1 MPWRDPR
8 GGDGG
13 MIIKSNA
20 MPITAMI
27 TEDDPL
33 SRSMLCDLLEDH
45 YPDVHIVGMAQTVK
59 ESEEF
64 LKDHKI
70 DLLFLDIELPDGK
83 GFDILQSLPNV
94 DFTVIITTSFV
105 DYAEEIDSHNILYT
119 IVKPVTRE
127 GLQKAMKRLED
138 QSNIRGYRY
147 QGQ

>member
-1 MPWRDPR
+1 
-8 GGDGG
+8 

-20 MPITAMI
+20 MPINAMI

-33 SRSMLCDLLEDH
+33 SRSMLCDLLGDH
-45 YPDVHIVGMAQTVK
+45 YPDVHIVGVAQTVK

-83 GFDILQSLPNV
+83 GFDILKSLPDV

-105 DYAEEIDSHNILYT
+105 DYDEEMYSHHILYT
-119 IVKPVTRE
+119 IVKPVTHE
-127 GLQKAMKRLED
+127 CLEQAMKRLYD
-138 QSNIRGYRY
+138 QARDKKIVPDTCPSIRSIIKT
-147 QGQ
+147 